1 MVSLNLR
8 VFLFEAIPLLA
19 PLFWPTLEHTS
30 PDISI
35 SIPLSP
41 PSNAPTLSRSLL
53 SFSIEQDRWVDW
65 IGPGSRNEF
74 FFNVLS
80 NLKDLSGE
88 ATRLRIGAD
97 SEDVTNFNSAVKVS
111 LFACSPEY
119 NV

>member
-19 PLFWPTLEHTS
+19 PLFWPTLDHTS
-30 PDISI
+30 PDISVSI
-35 SIPLSP
+35 SLSP

-65 IGPGSRNEF
+65 IGPGSKF